1 MRSHLSEPERRVV
14 LAAASRLLQYPD
26 DGLLDQLPLL
36 REAAQGIAARAGR
49 PLLRFIE
56 HAHRSALL
64 DLQADYVATFD
75 LRRRYCLY
83 LSYHLNGD
91 TRRRGMALWR
101 FQELYRSH
109 GYSLAS
115 GELPDFLPAVLELA
129 AETEAIEPGSE
140 AAEPEVAEPLD
151 LLVEHQPAIE
161 SLGHALEQA
170 GSPYADVIVALEAA
184 LPPPSRAVL
193 EAARRLETEGPP
205 AEQVGLEPWGS
216 GAEPGIRT

>member
-1 MRSHLSEPERRVV
+1 MRTNRSGPERRVV

-83 LSYHLNGD
+83 LTYHLNGD

-101 FQELYRSH
+101 FRELYRSR

-115 GELPDFLPAVLELA
+115 GELPDFLPALLELA
-129 AETEAIEPGSE
+129 AETDAI
-140 AAEPEVAEPLD
+140 EPLD
-151 LLVEHQPAIE
+151 LLLEHRAA
-161 SLGHALEQA
+161 LGVLRHALDQA
-170 GSPYADVIVALEAA
+170 ASPYADVVMALEAV
-184 LPPPSRAVL
+184 LPAPSRAVL
-193 EAARRLETEGPP
+193 EAVRRLETEGPP
-205 AEQVGLEPWGS
+205 SEQVGLEPWGDA
-216 GAEPGIRT
+216 GEPGIHP